1 MAMTDDERDDAAELA
16 SWLPSRKLRA
26 RVAELEAER
35 DAALATV
42 ERVRAR
48 VADQCCY
55 CGYRD
60 LEAVLTPVAAPGAVQ
75 PADPAYAQG
84 RLDERAEVCAWL
96 RTLDRLELAKHIDQC
111 THTDYEPP
119 PR

>member
-35 DAALATV
+35 DAALATL

-60 LEAVLTPVAAPGAVQ
+60 LEAALGEL
-75 PADPAYAQG
+75 G
-84 RLDERAEVCAWL
+84 SRAEPAPRTNLERVRGLIAAWRATDPCDPRGAKLAL
-96 RTLDRLELAKHIDQC
+96 RDAADELEDAF
-111 THTDYEPP
+111 T